1 MLMFDFNLE
10 ASLAFLFL
18 SYLNLVQSLL
28 CSEQEKIVV
37 NLSNIIYLRAIFNL
51 YVLCLTLSLQVNDLN
66 IPVHLNTQKDRVI

>member
-1 MLMFDFNLE
+1 MFDFNLE

-28 CSEQEKIVV
+28 WSEQEKIVV
-37 NLSNIIYLRAIFNL
+37 NLSNIIYLGAIFKL

>member
-1 MLMFDFNLE
+1 MFDFNLE

-28 CSEQEKIVV
+28 WSEQEKIVV